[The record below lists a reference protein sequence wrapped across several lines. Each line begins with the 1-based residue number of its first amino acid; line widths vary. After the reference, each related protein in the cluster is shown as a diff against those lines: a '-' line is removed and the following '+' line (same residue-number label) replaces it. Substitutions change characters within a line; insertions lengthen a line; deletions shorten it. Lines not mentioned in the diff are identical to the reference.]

1 MLRQRGAGIAKGA
14 GKHSAS
20 SRTATTRSFNTYS
33 DVPADAAGQV
43 RMPERNEEKQR
54 GEKRNSVE
62 GKKTIKG

>member
-1 MLRQRGAGIAKGA
+1 MLRQRGSGSSIAKGA

-43 RMPERNEEKQR
+43 RMFE
-54 GEKRNSVE
+54 
-62 GKKTIKG
+62 